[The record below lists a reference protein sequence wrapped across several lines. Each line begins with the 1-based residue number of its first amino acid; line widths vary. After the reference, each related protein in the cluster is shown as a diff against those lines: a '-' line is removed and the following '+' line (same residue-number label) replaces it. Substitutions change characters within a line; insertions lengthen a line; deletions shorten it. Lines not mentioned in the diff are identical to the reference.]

1 MVEDS
6 SIKKMAEYL
15 LSGATMLAYHCPNCS
30 LPIFR
35 KDNKAFCPECGEVV
49 IVKEGEEEKK
59 KTVESDDS
67 GYSKVI
73 ISKREELLERL
84 KTEKDIRI
92 INEILDA
99 IRKINELL

>member
-30 LPIFR
+30 FPIFR
-35 KDNKAFCPECGEVV
+35 QNNKTFCPECGEVV
-49 IVKEGEEEKK
+49 IVKEGEEKKK
-59 KTVESDDS
+59 KTVESNDS
-67 GYSKVI
+67 GYSEVI
-73 ISKREELLERL
+73 ISKRGELMERL